1 MKRLKLFENFS
12 KQKKLKVN
20 LKTKIELNK
29 NGIIEGMYLVFINNE
44 YNWRIKQS
52 GDNLVLGRIINIDN
66 LVEENGQ
73 YYRYADVL
81 FIDFVTEIEQNF
93 QKNEKRPFSI
103 ESSTDFKKILY
114 SSVSLR
120 DAKNK
125 FDELV
130 KQSPYSEWYFRTVVK
145 NYNL

>member
-1 MKRLKLFENFS
+1 MITLFERFKEN
-12 KQKKLKVN
+12 KLKIS

-29 NGIIEGMYLVFINNE
+29 KGIIEGMHLVFVNNE
-44 YNWRIKQS
+44 YNWEIRRS
-52 GDNLVLGRIINIDN
+52 GDNLVLGKIIDID
-66 LVEENGQ
+66 LVYENGQ
-73 YYRYADVL
+73 YYRYANVL
-81 FIDFVTEIEQNF
+81 FIDFATSIEQKF
-93 QKNEKRPFSI
+93 EKFEKRLFSI
-103 ESSTDFKKILY
+103 ESSTDFKEILY

-130 KQSPYSEWYFRTVVK
+130 KQLPYSEWYMRTVAK